1 MLDAVERLSPID
13 RISHLHELIQITLY
27 IHRHK
32 MKNWNYLCILLLL
45 TLASRGETFSSSVL
59 VGLNL
64 TFVKLL
70 NTSGTKQNGS
80 MAILP
85 KMSQLSITSKQRIPA
100 KSSLLFCILYSYRRC
115 ITNIE
120 HFSSFDLMSGTLSL
134 KQVSYSEWAN
144 NTWCHRFFFLSS
156 PL

>member
-1 MLDAVERLSPID
+1 MLNTVERLSPID

-32 MKNWNYLCILLLL
+32 MKNWIYLCILLLL

-144 NTWCHRFFFLSS
+144 NMSMVS
-156 PL
+156 

>member
-1 MLDAVERLSPID
+1 MERLSPID

-27 IHRHK
+27 IRRHK
-32 MKNWNYLCILLLL
+32 MKNWIYLCILLLL

-80 MAILP
+80 MTILP
-85 KMSQLSITSKQRIPA
+85 KMSQLSITTKQ
-100 KSSLLFCILYSYRRC
+100 SLLFCILYSYRRC

-144 NTWCHRFFFLSS
+144 NMSMVS
-156 PL
+156 

>member
-1 MLDAVERLSPID
+1 MLNTVERLSPID

-32 MKNWNYLCILLLL
+32 MKNWIYLCILLLL

-85 KMSQLSITSKQRIPA
+85 KMSQLSITTKQ
-100 KSSLLFCILYSYRRC
+100 SLLFCILYSYRRC

-144 NTWCHRFFFLSS
+144 NMSMVS
-156 PL
+156 

>member
-1 MLDAVERLSPID
+1 MLDTVERLSPID

-32 MKNWNYLCILLLL
+32 MKNWNHLCILLLL

-100 KSSLLFCILYSYRRC
+100 TSSLLFCILYSYRRC

-134 KQVSYSEWAN
+134 KQVSYLEWAN
-144 NTWCHRFFFLSS
+144 NMSMVS
-156 PL
+156 

>member
-1 MLDAVERLSPID
+1 MERLSPID

-32 MKNWNYLCILLLL
+32 MKNWIYLCILLLL
-45 TLASRGETFSSSVL
+45 TLASRGETFSSSIL

-85 KMSQLSITSKQRIPA
+85 KMSQLSITTKQ
-100 KSSLLFCILYSYRRC
+100 SLLFCILYSYRRC

-144 NTWCHRFFFLSS
+144 NMSMVS
-156 PL
+156 

>member
-1 MLDAVERLSPID
+1 MLDTVERLSPID

-32 MKNWNYLCILLLL
+32 MKNWNHLCILLLL

-85 KMSQLSITSKQRIPA
+85 KMSQLSITLKQRIPA

-134 KQVSYSEWAN
+134 KQVSYLEWAN
-144 NTWCHRFFFLSS
+144 NMSMVS
-156 PL
+156 

>member
-1 MLDAVERLSPID
+1 MLDTVERLSPID

-32 MKNWNYLCILLLL
+32 MKNWNHLCTLLLL

-85 KMSQLSITSKQRIPA
+85 KMSQLSITSKQRISA

-144 NTWCHRFFFLSS
+144 NMSMVS
-156 PL
+156 

>member
-1 MLDAVERLSPID
+1 MLDTVERLSPID

-32 MKNWNYLCILLLL
+32 MKNWNHLCILLLL

-115 ITNIE
+115 ITNTE

-144 NTWCHRFFFLSS
+144 NMSMVS
-156 PL
+156 

>member
-32 MKNWNYLCILLLL
+32 MKNWNHLYILLLL

-144 NTWCHRFFFLSS
+144 NMSMVS
-156 PL
+156 

>member
-1 MLDAVERLSPID
+1 MLNTVERLSPID

-27 IHRHK
+27 IRRHK
-32 MKNWNYLCILLLL
+32 MKNWIYLCILLLL

-85 KMSQLSITSKQRIPA
+85 KMSQLSITTKQ
-100 KSSLLFCILYSYRRC
+100 SLLFCILYSYRRC

-144 NTWCHRFFFLSS
+144 NMSMVS
-156 PL
+156 